1 MTEPLNSTPLDLPLP
16 TPENQEMVSIW
27 VSPLHPLLRLKA
39 ALDWQALEAV
49 MVRHWRQAGKNVAAG
64 PGLPFPVSLYVPL
77 LVLMAVKG
85 LNPRQA
91 QEYIEENVYGRKFL
105 GLEQELD
112 SHVRDHSNI
121 SRAQSA
127 LGLRGYEEV
136 NQLLVKQA
144 VALGFAKLE
153 VLSSDT
159 TVQEPLMGYPHEAG
173 ILRGVA
179 QRVCRALLKLK
190 KQGYEYGEA
199 LLQQS
204 KEVLQKV
211 KNYHLFTR
219 GKAAKDVALKELV
232 ELSQELLK
240 GSQKLVEKIG
250 PAVSGAALSALK
262 KLHQMQAFGEQLLP
276 QITSWLDTGVVAS
289 EKLLHPTLTEARAV
303 VKNKTGKKL
312 EFGLKWLL
320 NRLKGGYVFGEV
332 VSRSLSES
340 LMPLLSLQ
348 KYRELFGQA
357 ATPELVVYDRGASD
371 ATTEKKLAKAGV
383 KKIGIQPKGKKEWLV
398 AEADQKE
405 VLSHRGKT
413 EGIIGSL
420 KAKCYDFNKGRQRSN
435 ESLKAAGQRAI
446 LGLNLNNLMRD
457 LMAK

>member
-1 MTEPLNSTPLDLPLP
+1 MTERPDSTPSDLSLP
-16 TPENQEMVSIW
+16 SQEMVSIL
-27 VSPLHPLLRLKA
+27 VSSNHPLLRLKA

-49 MVRHWRQAGKNVAAG
+49 CVKHWRQAGKNVDAG
-64 PGLPFPVSLYVPL
+64 RGLSFPVSLYVPL

-85 LNPRQA
+85 LNSRQA
-91 QEYIEENVYGRKFL
+91 KEYVEENVYGRKFL
-105 GLEQELD
+105 GVEQELEG
-112 SHVRDHSNI
+112 HVRDHSNI
-121 SRAQSA
+121 SRAQTA
-127 LGLRGYEEV
+127 LGAAGYEQV

-173 ILRGVA
+173 ILRGLA
-179 QRVCRALLKLK
+179 QRVCRAASVLK
-190 KQGYEYGEA
+190 KKGYEHTQA

-211 KNYHLFTR
+211 KQYHLFTR
-219 GKAAKDVALKELV
+219 GKEAKDRALRELV
-232 ELSQELLK
+232 ELSRELLREA
-240 GSQKLVEKIG
+240 QEVVEALG
-250 PAVSGAALSALK
+250 ATTSAAQAAALKRLQ
-262 KLHQMQAFGEQLLP
+262 QMKEFGSQLLP
-276 QITSWLDTGVVAS
+276 QITSWLDTGVVAA
-289 EKLLHPTLTEARAV
+289 EKLLHPTLTQTRAI

-320 NRLKGGYVFGEV
+320 NRITGGYVFGEV
-332 VSRSLSES
+332 VSRRLSEG

-348 KYRELFGQA
+348 KYREIFGQA
-357 ATPELVVYDRGASD
+357 ATPEMVVYDRGGSD
-371 ATTEKKLAKAGV
+371 STTEKELAKAGV
-383 KKIGIQPKGKKEWLV
+383 EKIGIQPKGKKEWLV

-413 EGIIGSL
+413 EGVIGSL
-420 KAKCYDFNKGRQRSN
+420 KSKRYDFNKGRQRSN
-435 ESLKAAGQRAI
+435 ESLKASGQSSI

-457 LMAK
+457 LMAT